1 MGPGYRCRSVE
12 PMNREIGSTTTRGG
26 VGSHLPALR
35 EKTLFSARSAP
46 LDIENIILINN
57 LDTIWPSLAAA
68 E

>member
-1 MGPGYRCRSVE
+1 
-12 PMNREIGSTTTRGG
+12 MNREIGSTTTRGG